1 MDINPNTM
9 KLYNY
14 PMLLLIVVFFLLGA
28 FFQGWENLYGFSS
41 GSDNPASFRAS
52 HRYTE
57 SNPEMFNSPWH
68 TGEDSLL
75 INPNPMAIADKQI
88 SGMFG
93 LSQVELVIISPDGKS
108 IRDLIFNKEQFD
120 GRPIYWD
127 KRDQNGYKVSP
138 GIYYCMLKV
147 NEMTISK
154 RILLVR

>member
-1 MDINPNTM
+1 M

-41 GSDNPASFRAS
+41 GSDNSASCRAT
-52 HRYTE
+52 HRYAE
-57 SNPEMFNSPWH
+57 SDPDMIYSPWY
-68 TGEDSLL
+68 TGEDYLL
-75 INPNPMAIADKQI
+75 INPTPMGTADKKI
-88 SGMFG
+88 FGIFG
-93 LSQVELVIISPDGKS
+93 LNQVELVIISPDGKS

-127 KRDQNGYKVSP
+127 KRDQNGYKVTP